1 MRLAKERGLIEKFP
15 NGRRRR
21 GSPKRSADKLVA
33 RAQRVMEAAT
43 AKRSTLPA
51 AVGEPTVPMKPWGE
65 MSKGEK
71 LAANT
76 DLALDV
82 TRQIL
87 ELGVDVGDPRVLG
100 HVKDTALT
108 IIGQQIRIEAE
119 RLRAPPARGGGVQEF
134 YERYDGGSSEE
145 SGP

>member
-1 MRLAKERGLIEKFP
+1 MRLAKAAGLIAKLP
-15 NGRRRR
+15 NGRKPR
-21 GSPKRSADKLVA
+21 GSPRRSADKVVA
-33 RAQRVMEAAT
+33 RAQRVMEAAM

-51 AVGEPTVPMKPWGE
+51 AAGEPTVPTKPWGE

-87 ELGVDVGDPRVLG
+87 ELGVDASDPRVLG

-119 RLRAPPARGGGVQEF
+119 RLRAPPARGSGVQEF
-134 YERYDGGSSEE
+134 YERYNGGSSEE
-145 SGP
+145 SEP